1 MSKEMLLILS
11 AIAGAIAI
19 ALGAWAQLKDN
30 EGQTLTKPMK
40 LAAWGQVATAA
51 TLLIGVLKDG
61 LYP

>member
-19 ALGAWAQLKDN
+19 ALGAWAQFKDN
-30 EGQTLTKPMK
+30 EGQTLTKPMR